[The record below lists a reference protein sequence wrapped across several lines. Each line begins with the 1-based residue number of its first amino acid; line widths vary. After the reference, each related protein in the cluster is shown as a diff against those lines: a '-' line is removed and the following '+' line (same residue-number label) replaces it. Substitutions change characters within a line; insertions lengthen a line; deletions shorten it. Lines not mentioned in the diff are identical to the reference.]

1 MFTLITITAAS
12 GFFSRAGEMREV
24 RFYEEA
30 TAAEVLRVARD
41 RASNRLYKAVGVRVG
56 NRRKSPVI
64 WIK

>member
-1 MFTLITITAAS
+1 MFTLITVTAVS
-12 GFFSRAGEMREV
+12 GFFSRAGETREV

-41 RASNRLYKAVGVRVG
+41 RASNRLYKAVGIRVG
-56 NRRKSPVI
+56 NRRKSPVM